1 VSKNHSNKTFEL
13 AIIALI
19 LILSFLLFSQFDV
32 LEKIVQLLAEY
43 EHYEADGIIST
54 LIVLSFCMTWF
65 SYRRWPETLQTLT
78 IIKEKNNEIQ
88 NALDTIKK
96 LEGIIPI
103 CMHCKDIRDDTG
115 SWQQLEK
122 YISEHTDAK
131 FSHGICK
138 KCKVIHYP
146 EIGN

>member
-1 VSKNHSNKTFEL
+1 VTKNHSNRTYEL

-19 LILSFLLFSQFDV
+19 LFLSFLLFSQFDV
-32 LEKIVQLLAEY
+32 LEKIVKLAAEY
-43 EHYEADGIIST
+43 EHYEADEIIST
-54 LIVLSFCMTWF
+54 LIVLSFCMIWF
-65 SYRRWPETLQTLT
+65 SYRRWRETFQALAVIET
-78 IIKEKNNEIQ
+78 KNNEIQ

-115 SWQQLEK
+115 SWQQPEK

-131 FSHGICK
+131 FSHGLCK
-138 KCKVIHYP
+138 KCTVIHYP
-146 EIGN
+146 EIGL